1 MECDIKRFNEAKI
14 KALKDN
20 GYYQSDVYNDKRS
33 IDFST
38 GFRAGVEW
46 AEDHGDCS
54 IVKFF
59 VDATKEAEDSYN
71 KTGDVLSD

>member
-1 MECDIKRFNEAKI
+1 MNFNEGKV

-20 GYYQSDVYNDKRS
+20 GYSKSDMRS

-46 AEDHGDCS
+46 AEDYGDCS
-54 IVKFF
+54 MVKFF
-59 VDATKEAEDSYN
+59 VDATKKAEDSY
-71 KTGDVLSD
+71 KVDDCK